1 MFNTIQ
7 VICASEKD
15 RTMLRGIFKNLGADA
30 VFSND
35 LNDALSIFEKA
46 RPAAVFIVDGEEPP
60 AEIQLRELR
69 RVAPFI
75 PVIPL
80 LKRRDAARAVG
91 LMKAGALDCAQSPWT
106 EEELRPLYR
115 KALNLSGTVIELDS
129 MALRRRRQSLALALA
144 GFFAFAGF
152 TGGLYYGYKKYS
164 PVALQPHSFYLPYA
178 HPTGIMIKKDSVLIS
193 DWYSQ
198 GLYEH
203 GIKNFG
209 IKRVTSLTEITPVA
223 MAASQDALWLAG
235 ANGVIEKRPLDARYT
250 VASRTAAF
258 APPPDSVCFDGLYF
272 WTADSRTG
280 AIVKRMPGDALGEI
294 KAFKYPGQK
303 LSALTCDTRF
313 LWVAD
318 AGLRGLV
325 KLSLEDPERII
336 SKTELDV
343 YASKTLKITAMA
355 SKEGKI
361 WFAGEDGDKGLA
373 FYKDEPK

>member
-235 ANGVIEKRPLDARYT
+235 ANGVIEKRLLDARYT